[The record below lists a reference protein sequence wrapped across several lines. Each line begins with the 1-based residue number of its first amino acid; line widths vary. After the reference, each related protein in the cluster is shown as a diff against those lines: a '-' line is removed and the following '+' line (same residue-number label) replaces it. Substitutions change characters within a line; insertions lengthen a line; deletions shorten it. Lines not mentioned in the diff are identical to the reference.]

1 MQLQLHEQDSGCQ
14 DESRS
19 KQIIIRILFLN
30 IMSNTKKI
38 YGNKNSYFNIISNF
52 TAIGGLS
59 GRVIIY
65 P

>member
-1 MQLQLHEQDSGCQ
+1 MQLQLYEQDSGCQ

-19 KQIIIRILFLN
+19 KQNIIRILFSN
-30 IMSNTKKI
+30 IMYTKKI
-38 YGNKNSYFNIISNF
+38 YGNRNSYFNIISNF